1 MQVEKLKAEAANQ
14 QAEVQKLHATTVHQM
29 YVDDLDAFLAAY
41 EAWEAEE
48 AANSGL
54 YSDATQ
60 AHIVLI
66 AMSLKGLS
74 WWYCK
79 HLAPTQSLALMNSV
93 SAACTRML
101 QWCCDQTVDV
111 ISWCCVAK
119 LSEQQRRALLKGT
132 GQGRAKVNLQGC
144 RT

>member
-60 AHIVLI
+60 THIVLV

-74 WWYCK
+74 
-79 HLAPTQSLALMNSV
+79 LVVLQASLPYTESCINDLCVCGMHTHA
-93 SAACTRML
+93 
-101 QWCCDQTVDV
+101 TVV
-111 ISWCCVAK
+111 
-119 LSEQQRRALLKGT
+119 L
-132 GQGRAKVNLQGC
+132 
-144 RT
+144 